1 MKTQQ
6 FSLDDSPGFLISQV
20 AGRLQR
26 NIDRTLA
33 SEGITG
39 AQWTVLW
46 LLAAGRAQTPIDIS
60 HRLSMDTGAITRLLD
75 RMVAKNLLVRRPH
88 ATDRR
93 SVILEL
99 TPQAQAL
106 YPTLPSKVAQVVMDA
121 FKGIS
126 QEELIPFKQVLLQVL
141 KNIDMDQKEP

>member
-1 MKTQQ
+1 MEIQK
-6 FSLDDSPGFLISQV
+6 FPLDDSPGFLISQV

-26 NIDRTLA
+26 NIDRALA

-46 LLAAGRAQTPIDIS
+46 MLATGRAQTPIDIS

-99 TPQAQAL
+99 TPEAQAL
-106 YPTLPSKVAQVVMDA
+106 YPTLPSKVAQVVIDA
-121 FKGIS
+121 FEGIS

-141 KNIDMDQKEP
+141 NNIDTDQKEP